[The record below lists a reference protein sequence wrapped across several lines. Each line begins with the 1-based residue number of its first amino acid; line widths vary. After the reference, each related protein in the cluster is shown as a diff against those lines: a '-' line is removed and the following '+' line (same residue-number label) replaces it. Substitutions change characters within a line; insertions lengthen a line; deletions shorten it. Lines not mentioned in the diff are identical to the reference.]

1 MTARPNAQVVIDAS
15 DELGAHPSDRRE
27 RDGTTPIR
35 MIGGTSAVTPDMEV
49 PSQVYSGHPPAAAG
63 LADRLARKD
72 F

>member
-15 DELGAHPSDRRE
+15 DELGAHPSLQRE
-27 RDGTTPIR
+27 RDGSTPIR
-35 MIGGTSAVTPDMEV
+35 MIGGTNAVTPDMEV